1 MPGQPLAVPA
11 SPAEEPDVGG
21 RKSSWV
27 THPQHAKEPRLAE
40 EGCLWES
47 VALMA
52 FNAPHLLIFMTVCTP
67 LHVSLDWA
75 GDLL

>member
-1 MPGQPLAVPA
+1 MPSQLLAVPA

-27 THPQHAKEPRLAE
+27 THPQHAKEPGLTE
-40 EGCLWES
+40 EGCFWEC

-52 FNAPHLLIFMTVCTP
+52 FNAPHLSIFMTVHPP

-75 GDLL
+75 DDLL